1 MMNPRKYISH
11 PCLPVNHM
19 EIYDGLMKY
28 VDDIVNPIL
37 EARLNDGYSLK
48 RLGKRLG
55 ISAQYISRAEHA
67 TYSDLNGALTNYAA
81 DVLAVTPIAVMNRY
95 RNFQNETR
103 RRTARN
109 IQPKKLVRGI
119 SVQPGHVLFAE
130 WRSIYWPSP
139 VAFSNAFCVHPDVVT
154 MYEDGI
160 RTTMPDQVK
169 RALEMVRLL
178 DDDWSEAPIPGQ
190 RKLSAFGPV
199 AKRQVSESA
208 SGANNNVDSANS
220 SSTFLIPIPGQ
231 RSQEPF

>member
-1 MMNPRKYISH
+1 
-11 PCLPVNHM
+11 
-19 EIYDGLMKY
+19 MKY

-67 TYSDLNGALTNYAA
+67 TYSDLNNSLVGYAS
-81 DVLAVTPIAVMNRY
+81 DTLNIPVMAVMNRY

-103 RRTARN
+103 KRTANN
-109 IQPKKLVRGI
+109 IKPKKLRRGNHGAF
-119 SVQPGHVLFAE
+119 GHVLFAE

-169 RALEMVRLL
+169 RALESVALL
-178 DDDWSEAPIPGQ
+178 DDDWSEKPIPGQ

-199 AKRQVSESA
+199 AKVQME
-208 SGANNNVDSANS
+208 ANTEEDYANS
-220 SSTFLIPIPGQ
+220 SQTFLIPIPGQ